1 MKSVQGV
8 GLHQVNK
15 SRDCIPN
22 SRNSMCTE
30 YVDGGRKQHNV
41 LVKSHCAWSTQPAMG
56 FEISPEKLM
65 TARVCK
71 TSLVILFFPIHF
83 VSHCDLASTYLE
95 KWLCHYTY
103 QLSPLISII
112 TTDFH
117 YYQTLPLLLNTA
129 SSSVGNISAPLSSFI
144 SKIMADCNFQTLPQQ

>member
-22 SRNSMCTE
+22 SRNSMCTK
-30 YVDGGRKQHNV
+30 YVDGGRKQHNA

-56 FEISPEKLM
+56 FEISPEKLR

-71 TSLVILFFPIHF
+71 TSLVIFFFPIHF
-83 VSHCDLASTYLE
+83 VSHLDLSSTYLE
-95 KWLCHYTY
+95 KWLCHCTY

-112 TTDFH
+112 TKH
-117 YYQTLPLLLNTA
+117 SLYYWTLLPLLFET
-129 SSSVGNISAPLSSFI
+129 SVAPLSSFI
-144 SKIMADCNFQTLPQQ
+144 SKIMADCNFQPLPQQ

>member
-22 SRNSMCTE
+22 SRNSMYTE
-30 YVDGGRKQHNV
+30 YVDGGRKPHNV
-41 LVKSHCAWSTQPAMG
+41 LVKSHCSWSTQPAMG

-71 TSLVILFFPIHF
+71 TSLVIFFFPIHF
-83 VSHCDLASTYLE
+83 VSHCNLASTYLE
-95 KWLCHYTY
+95 KWLCHCTY
-103 QLSPLISII
+103 QLSLLIFSI
-112 TTDFH
+112 TKH
-117 YYQTLPLLLNTA
+117 SLYYWTLLPLLLETSVPHSLY
-129 SSSVGNISAPLSSFI
+129 SSL
-144 SKIMADCNFQTLPQQ
+144 KLW